1 MITTVSPSS
10 LDGLKLFLLL
20 LERLVSTQQA
30 YNCSSELLLIEVFQM
45 YILQLALEYMSLHIS
60 Q

>member
-1 MITTVSPSS
+1 MITMVSPSS
-10 LDGLKLFLLL
+10 WDGLKLFLLL

-60 Q
+60 E